1 MKVCLLR
8 LLWLTLLVALLN
20 CTYGS
25 YGARPVP
32 RFHLSIATQGVRIP
46 AGGSAF
52 VKVTLSRL
60 NGFQEAVDLSLVGA
74 PEGVLAEGRIDANAT
89 NLILPITVAKE
100 LVPQEL
106 AKTQVK
112 GLSSH
117 QTILVPFRI
126 EILAPLPPDSF
137 SPHQVIAP
145 GVLQAGT
152 TMSNQAV
159 VSETTQATPAAA
171 GTSRHRPG

>member
-20 CTYGS
+20 CTDGS

-60 NGFQEAVDLSLVGA
+60 NGFQEAVELSLVGA
-74 PEGVLAEGRIDANAT
+74 PEGVLAEGRIDAKAKRYFVAQ
-89 NLILPITVAKE
+89 LVEHLPVKQNVTGSTPVNPARDIPLANF
-100 LVPQEL
+100 LRVPIPQQQCPEVL
-106 AKTQVK
+106 
-112 GLSSH
+112 
-117 QTILVPFRI
+117 RI
-126 EILAPLPPDSF
+126 A
-137 SPHQVIAP
+137 
-145 GVLQAGT
+145 
-152 TMSNQAV
+152 
-159 VSETTQATPAAA
+159 
-171 GTSRHRPG
+171 